1 MLIKLY
7 LHDSDLINVAQQEV
21 VQLLQAQVVP
31 GVDLTVRAGAAA
43 GPPAAQSAAV
53 GRAVAGDPAL
63 PDGGAAGV
71 GVLLLG
77 LGGLILR
84 TGWSHEVRIMSGLTP
99 VFPAW

>member
-1 MLIKLY
+1 MEVWEA
-7 LHDSDLINVAQQEV
+7 DLLASSEISND
-21 VQLLQAQVVP
+21 LNILTRRFST
-31 GVDLTVRAGAAA
+31 LTVRAGAVA

-77 LGGLILR
+77 LGVLVLR
-84 TGWSHEVRIMSGLTP
+84 TGGSHEVRIMSGLTP
-99 VFPAW
+99 VLPAW